1 MLMTGGAC
9 PIKTSMH
16 IYYDHADLLGSKHSV
31 QSTSFSYTHFFYKNN
46 FIRAKALVLAKK
58 LRASYVAVPQN
69 IPTKCLG

>member
-31 QSTSFSYTHFFYKNN
+31 
-46 FIRAKALVLAKK
+46 
-58 LRASYVAVPQN
+58 
-69 IPTKCLG
+69 